1 LKARHLWNKR
11 TADAMV
17 KAIEHYQRALDLD
30 PAFGLAYAGMA
41 DCHLA
46 LASFTFVPP
55 DASLPRAKAAARR
68 ALEIDP
74 QLGEAMTVL
83 ACVSALYEWDWPQ
96 AQREFEEAILLA
108 PLYSVAQQWY
118 GACLCARKEF
128 MAGKKLLSSAL
139 QLDQLSPMIGTQLA
153 VGYYLENQCSEAI
166 RQCNSVLEID
176 AHFWAAMLFLGLSQL
191 AIGNVEAAIHT
202 LRDSVQFSNHAPM
215 AVAGLGQALAVADNK
230 DEARELFSR
239 LSSRSAREYVPAF
252 WLALLCC
259 SLGEVERA
267 LSHLEHAAEER
278 SPTLPFWLAVEPRL
292 DLLRREKRFQR
303 LLQRVGLSGAASNRL
318 PVPRRTPQ

>member
-1 LKARHLWNKR
+1 MQKGERL
-11 TADAMV
+11 
-17 KAIEHYQRALDLD
+17 
-30 PAFGLAYAGMA
+30 
-41 DCHLA
+41 
-46 LASFTFVPP
+46 
-55 DASLPRAKAAARR
+55 LPRAKAAAQR

-108 PLYSVAQQWY
+108 PLYPVAQQWY

-128 MAGKKLLSSAL
+128 IAGKKLLSSAL

-153 VGYYLENQCSEAI
+153 VGYYLENQYSEAI

-191 AIGNVEAAIHT
+191 AIGNAEAAIRT

-252 WLALLCC
+252 WLTLLCC
-259 SLGEVERA
+259 SLGEVEQA

-292 DLLRREKRFQR
+292 DLLRREERFQL

-318 PVPRRTPQ
+318 PVPQRTPQ